1 MYSKT
6 IQKREYHLGLLMLLA
21 IACVQC
27 LPTGTSLR
35 PVKALWNF
43 DQIAGYPALAF
54 LFGSLSREVINTRER
69 LVRFSMAFAGL
80 YLVQKLLLFWIQA
93 ALGGTPGFALF
104 NTPGASW
111 LFLVFAEY
119 LLLMLWLEQTK
130 WDRRL
135 LVVLTLA
142 VGCLS
147 GLLGWIG
154 DRFCLARALVF
165 LPLFL
170 LGRWTDA
177 QQRGLLLDKIETKL
191 ISLAGLAAVLAVC
204 WWKSDFLYR
213 LAAFFKGNKSYAS
226 LSSGIIGHY
235 GPLVRLGW
243 YVLVLCL
250 IFGLLALM
258 PNRRLPAITDLSE
271 SWPEAY
277 LWQRPVTILF
287 STVLMD
293 LFSDRLGKLG
303 YLAGLALAL
312 MLVVIACLP
321 WAVRPVKWVL
331 RNGNFWNPPNPPAR
345 TLHPG
350 RQSFYQRHTL
360 GVRCVLIFTAAFVV
374 LATAVVLPFYTNGKS
389 MVWTVDGL
397 QQQYASMV
405 FLRNYALSV
414 VEELR
419 TTGVLHL
426 PQFTFEAGMGMD
438 VLDVIRR
445 DPLMLLCLFTPVDCM
460 EALYNVLCM
469 LRIYCSGLAVMWLL
483 LEMGRTSKMEVV
495 CGGASYAFCGYSLY
509 ILVRQPVFQT
519 PCLIYL
525 PLMLAGVERFLHKR
539 KGGLF
544 LVTVCLN
551 FISGYYLAYM
561 NTLMMALYLLVRL
574 IFLHGT
580 DVKRI
585 VSEIFKLIG
594 VYFWGMALSGVIL
607 LPTVYSFLTSSRS
620 GEQSGLTSLFAYSW
634 NYYEKLFDDL
644 TAAVPSGQSWAIL
657 SFAGLTLLAIV
668 LLFFQKEKRFRPLKT
683 GVIICTVMIC
693 VPLFGKIMNGFGY
706 VTNRWCYGFALMG
719 SLVLAYLLPEF
730 LHLEARE
737 KRGLLVAG
745 GIYIGL
751 VLCGQEPDAARYV
764 GLLLLAA
771 TLLAVLTM
779 DLFASNTYQKKTLL
793 SLTLILTLAVNSNA
807 AFRSGVGDYTDSC
820 VEAGEVQSSL
830 TDTAAAAAAA
840 LEDDSFYRV
849 EQSARRSNQAMAV
862 GYYGTTSYYSVIPSG
877 LTETYLEFNLNTA
890 AQSFDLRGFDARA
903 SLEALA
909 CVKYYCVE
917 AEDEGERVPYGFSL
931 AEESDGVL
939 IYENQYAL
947 SLGYTYT
954 SYMTESEYS
963 TLNFAEKQQAV
974 LQNAVVSDETA
985 QLLDEAGLTEGETDL
1000 TVQEVDCQVA
1010 ETHGLTLDEETKTI
1024 TVTEENASI
1033 TFTFDGAAGCE
1044 TYLYLEG
1051 INYASDKTSDLCELK
1066 VRANGTTTT
1075 TRLHGKRQTYY
1086 FETSG
1091 FSFNLGY
1098 SQEGTAECTL
1108 IFTEAGEFTY
1118 EDFRVFCLPMEDYVE
1133 DVTAL
1138 RQEMLENVE
1147 EDGDSVTGSIS
1158 ASSTRLLTFSIPYTR
1173 GWTLW
1178 VDGEETELFQVDKL
1192 YMGAVI
1198 EAGDH
1203 EIVLK
1208 YAMPWLNVGMA
1219 ASGAALAAIAVR
1231 GVCVLL
1237 LRRRGGAARAKRKE
1251 KN

>member
-6 IQKREYHLGLLMLLA
+6 IQKREYHLGLLMLLG

-27 LPTGTSLR
+27 LPTGTNTR
-35 PVKALWNF
+35 AVQALWNF
-43 DQIAGYPALAF
+43 VQIAGYPALVF
-54 LFGSLSREVINTRER
+54 LFGSLSREVIGTRER
-69 LVRFSMAFAGL
+69 LVRFSMAFAEL
-80 YLVQKLLLFWIQA
+80 YLVQKLLLFWVNTS
-93 ALGGTPGFALF
+93 LGGTPSFALF
-104 NTPGASW
+104 DTTGASW

-119 LLLMLWLEQTK
+119 LLLMLWLEQKK

-135 LVVLTLA
+135 LSVLALA

-177 QQRGLLLDKIETKL
+177 DQRGKLLDKLGTKL
-191 ISLAGLAAVLAVC
+191 LSLAGLAAVLAVC

-213 LAAFFKGNKSYAS
+213 LAPFFKGNKSYAS

-250 IFGLLALM
+250 ILGLLSLL
-258 PNRRLPAITDLSE
+258 PNRRLPVLTDLSE

-277 LWQRPVTILF
+277 LWQRPITTLF
-287 STVLMD
+287 SAVLMA
-293 LFSDRLGKLG
+293 LFSDQLGKAG
-303 YLAGLALAL
+303 YLVGLALAL
-312 MLVVIACLP
+312 VLVVIACLP

-360 GVRCVLIFTAAFVV
+360 GVRCVLIFTAAFIV
-374 LATAVVLPFYTNGKS
+374 LATAVVLPFFTNGKS
-389 MVWTVDGL
+389 MVWTADGL

-405 FLRNYALSV
+405 FLRNYALAV
-414 VEELR
+414 VEEFQ

-426 PQFTFEAGMGMD
+426 SQFTFQAGMGMD

-445 DPLMLLCLFTPVDCM
+445 DPTMLLCLFTPVDHM
-460 EALYNVLCM
+460 EALYSVLCL

-483 LEMGRTSKMEVV
+483 LELGRTSKSEII
-495 CGGASYAFCGYSLY
+495 CGGMSYAFCGYSLY

-585 VSEIFKLIG
+585 LSEIFKLIG

-607 LPTVYSFLTSSRS
+607 LPTVYAFLTSSRT
-620 GEQSGLTSLFAYSW
+620 GEQSGLTSLFAYGWS
-634 NYYEKLFDDL
+634 YYETLFDEL
-644 TAAVPSGQSWAIL
+644 TAAVPSGHNWAIL
-657 SFAGLTLLAIV
+657 GFAGLTLLSIV
-668 LLFFQKEKRFRPLKT
+668 LLFFQKEKRFLPLKT

-719 SLVLAYLLPEF
+719 SLVLAYMLPEF
-730 LHLEARE
+730 LHLEPRE
-737 KRGLLVAG
+737 KRGLLVAC

-764 GLLLLAA
+764 GLLLLAG

-779 DLFASNTYQKKTLL
+779 DLFASNTYQKKTVLSL
-793 SLTLILTLAVNSNA
+793 SLTLALVVNTNA
-807 AFRSGVGDYTDSC
+807 AFREGVGNYTETC
-820 VEAGEVQSSL
+820 VDAGEVQSSL
-830 TDTAAAAAAA
+830 TDTEAAAAST
-840 LEDDSFYRV
+840 LGDDSFYRV
-849 EQSARRSNQAMAV
+849 EQSARRSNQSMGA
-862 GYYGTTSYYSVIPSG
+862 GYYGTTSYFSIIPSG
-877 LTETYLEFNLNTA
+877 MTETYLDFNLNTA

-917 AEDEGERVPYGFSL
+917 DEGDRVPYGFTL
-931 AEESDGVL
+931 AEESDGAL

-954 SYMTESEYS
+954 SYMTEDEYNA
-963 TLNFAEKQQAV
+963 LNFAEKQQAV

-985 QLLDEAGLTEGETDL
+985 QILDEAGLTQGEADL

-1010 ETHGLTLDEETKTI
+1010 KTHGLTLDEETKTI
-1024 TVTEENASI
+1024 TVTEEDASI

-1051 INYASDKTSDLCELK
+1051 INYASDKSSALCELK
-1066 VRANGTTTT
+1066 VRANGATTS

-1098 SQEGTAECTL
+1098 SEEGTTECTL
-1108 IFTEAGEFTY
+1108 TFTDPGEFTY
-1118 EDFRVFCLPMEDYVE
+1118 EDFRVFCLPMEDYAE

-1138 RQEMLENVE
+1138 SAVMLEDVDEN
-1147 EDGDSVTGSIS
+1147 GDVITGAIS
-1158 ASSTRLLTFSIPYTR
+1158 ASDTRLLTFSIPYTK

-1203 EIVLK
+1203 EIVLR
-1208 YAMPWLNVGMA
+1208 YSMPWLNAGMV
-1219 ASGAALAAIAVR
+1219 ASGVALAAIAVR

-1237 LRRRGGAARAKRKE
+1237 LRRRNGVARTKRKE
-1251 KN
+1251 KD

>member
-27 LPTGTSLR
+27 LPTGTNTRS
-35 PVKALWNF
+35 VQALWNF
-43 DQIAGYPALAF
+43 AQIVGYPALLF

-69 LVRFSMAFAGL
+69 LVRFSMAFAEL

-93 ALGGTPGFALF
+93 ALGETPGFALF
-104 NTPGASW
+104 NTAGAAW
-111 LFLVFAEY
+111 LFLVLAEY

-135 LVVLTLA
+135 LFVIALA

-147 GLLGWIG
+147 GLFGWIG

-177 QQRGLLLDKIETKL
+177 ERRGALLDKIGTKL
-191 ISLAGLAAVLAVC
+191 LSLVGLAAVLVVC

-213 LAAFFKGNKSYAS
+213 LAPFFKGNKSYAS

-235 GPLVRLGW
+235 GPLVRLLW
-243 YVLVLCL
+243 YALVLCL
-250 IFGLLALM
+250 IFALLALL
-258 PNRRLPAITDLSE
+258 PNRRIPAITNLSE

-277 LWQRPVTILF
+277 LWNRPITILF
-287 STVLMD
+287 STVLMEM
-293 LFSDRLGKLG
+293 LSNRLGRLG

-312 MLVVIACLP
+312 VLVILSCLP

-414 VEELR
+414 VETFQ
-419 TTGVLHL
+419 TTGILHL
-426 PQFTFEAGMGMD
+426 PQFTFQAGMGMD

-445 DPLMLLCLFTPVDCM
+445 DPFMLLCLFTPVKHM
-460 EALYNVLCM
+460 EALYSVLCM

-483 LEMGRTSKMEVV
+483 LELERTSKMEII
-495 CGGASYAFCGYSLY
+495 CGGMSYAFCGYSLY

-544 LVTVCLN
+544 LATVCLN

-585 VSEIFKLIG
+585 LSEIFKLIG
-594 VYFWGMALSGVIL
+594 IYFWGMALSGFVL

-644 TAAVPSGQSWAIL
+644 TTAVPGGQSWAIL

-668 LLFFQKEKRFRPLKT
+668 LLFFQKEKRFLPLKT

-737 KRGLLVAG
+737 KRGLLVTG
-745 GIYIGL
+745 GIYVGL
-751 VLCGQEPDAARYV
+751 VLCNREPSITRYV

-779 DLFASNTYQKKTLL
+779 DLFASNAYQKKTVL
-793 SLTLILTLAVNSNA
+793 SLILTLTLAVNSNA

-820 VEAGEVQSSL
+820 VEAGEVQSRL
-830 TDTAAAAAAA
+830 ADTAAAATVS

-849 EQSARRSNQAMAV
+849 EQSGRRSNQAMAA
-862 GYYGTTSYYSVIPSG
+862 GYYGTTSYFSVIPSG
-877 LTETYLEFNLNTA
+877 MTETYLDFNLNTA

-917 AEDEGERVPYGFSL
+917 SEDEGERVPYGFSL
-931 AEESDGVL
+931 AEEADGSL

-954 SYMTESEYS
+954 SYMTESAYNA
-963 TLNFAEKQQAV
+963 LNFAEKQQAV

-985 QLLDEAGLTEGETDL
+985 QALDEAGLTAGETVL
-1000 TVQEVDCQVA
+1000 TTREVDCQVK
-1010 ETHGLTLDEETKTI
+1010 ETHGLTLDEENKTI
-1024 TVTEENASI
+1024 TVEQENASI
-1033 TFTFDGAAGCE
+1033 TFTFDGMADCE

-1051 INYASDKTSDLCELK
+1051 INYASEKASELCELK
-1066 VRANGTTTT
+1066 VQANGTTTT

-1098 SQEGTAECTL
+1098 SEDGTTECTL
-1108 IFTEAGEFTY
+1108 TFPEAGAFVY
-1118 EDFRVFCLPMEDYVE
+1118 EDFRVYCLPMSDYVE

-1138 RQEMLENVE
+1138 SEVMLENVVE
-1147 EDGDSVTGSIS
+1147 NGDSVTGTVS
-1158 ASSTRLLTFSIPYTR
+1158 ASDTRLLTFSIPYTR

-1178 VDGEETELFQVDKL
+1178 VDGEETELFRVDKL

-1208 YAMPWLNVGMA
+1208 YSMPWLNIGII
-1219 ASGAALAAIAVR
+1219 ASGAALAAIVVR

-1237 LRRRGGAARAKRKE
+1237 RRKSGPARAKQKE